1 MIRYEKDINN
11 IVTLI
16 LDMTGMEQNVLTEDI
31 GNSFIPVLKH
41 LKAEKNNGA
50 LKGVIITSAKND
62 FMVGGGLEYFFN
74 TSDSETIFKSSQMLT
89 QFFRDLESPGV
100 PVVAAM
106 NGKTLGSGFGL
117 ALACHYRIAIDNS
130 EIKLGLTETSL
141 GLIPRGGEIVR
152 LLWLLG
158 IERAYHIV
166 CDGLY
171 YTPREALSAGIIDEL
186 ATDQKDMMN
195 KARAWLS
202 EHREG
207 RRPWDTLADN
217 GQDFTPDLL
226 LHILTPNKLPSA
238 SAQTYQ
244 EYLRTTE
251 IIKHPIGFQRPL
263 SVIRLLIAEQFKRTR
278 HIFPA
283 YRAVI
288 STLAEA
294 SAVDFDTA
302 CRIQSRYF
310 TQVCLTPEA
319 KNMTKAFW
327 YDLRAIRR
335 GDNRPKGYGKFRPTK
350 IGVIGAGLMG
360 SGIAYT
366 CAQVGLKV
374 VLKDI
379 SRSVAEK
386 GKSYSEDKIKILVGK
401 QQLSPE
407 EATVILARIT
417 ATEKMEE
424 LHDCDIIIEAVFENQ
439 QLKSKVLKDAE
450 NYLGEYCL
458 IASNTIS
465 IPITKLGKSAAHPD
479 QFCGLRFF
487 RPVDDEPLVEVIKGE
502 STSDETIARAFDFIK
517 LIKKI
522 PIIVKDSWGF
532 YAGRVRNTYILEGIA
547 MLSEGFPAALIEN
560 IGLQTGMPSG
570 PLAWADDWS
579 LDLVQEYERQAAEL
593 YGPKYV
599 RHPAAELLDKMIEK
613 GRHGLDVRA
622 GFYNYEKDGTRSLC
636 TLDVGR
642 PTSDSEKNST
652 SNSQVPTSNTSEI
665 AERFLFVQ
673 ALEALWCMQE
683 KVVQSVPEAN
693 IGSIYGWGFPAIY
706 GGVIQYVND
715 YGLKHF
721 VERCKYFENIHGR
734 RFKVPP
740 ILKRKIEAGE
750 KSFQM
755 I

>member
-1 MIRYEKDINN
+1 MIRYEKDTGN
-11 IVTLI
+11 IVTLTI
-16 LDMTGMEQNVLTEDI
+16 DMDGVDQNTLTEDI
-31 GNSFIPVLKH
+31 GHSFIPVLEH
-41 LKAEKNNGA
+41 LKTEKKKGA
-50 LKGVIITSAKND
+50 LKGVIITSGKND
-62 FMVGGGLEYFFN
+62 FMVGGGLEYYH
-74 TSDSETIFKSSQMLT
+74 TTTDADAIFKSSQMLT

-166 CDGLY
+166 CDSHY

-186 ATDQKDMMN
+186 AIDQRDMMN

-202 EHREG
+202 EHSEAFII
-207 RRPWDTLADN
+207 PWETDA
-217 GQDFTPDLL
+217 
-226 LHILTPNKLPSA
+226 H
-238 SAQTYQ
+238 QTYNQ
-244 EYLRTTE
+244 YCKTDTQIVCR
-251 IIKHPIGFQRPL
+251 Q
-263 SVIRLLIAEQFKRTR
+263 LIADQFKRTR

-283 YRAVI
+283 YQAVLN
-288 STLAEA
+288 TLSEA
-294 SAVDFDTA
+294 CAVDFDTA

-310 TQVCLTPEA
+310 TQVCLTQVA
-319 KNMTKAFW
+319 HNMTKAFW

-335 GDNRPKGYGKFRPTK
+335 GDNRPRGFGKFRPTK
-350 IGVIGAGLMG
+350 IGVIGSGLMG

-366 CAQVGLKV
+366 CAQVGLNV

-386 GKSYSEDKIKILVGK
+386 GKSYSDNKLKILVNE

-407 EATVILARIT
+407 EAKVILARVT

-424 LHDCDIIIEAVFENQ
+424 LRDCDIIIEAVFENQ
-439 QLKSKVLKDAE
+439 QLKSKVLKEAE
-450 NYLGEYCL
+450 TYLDEYCL
-458 IASNTIS
+458 IASNTSS

-487 RPVDDEPLVEVIKGE
+487 RPVDDEPLVEIIKGE

-547 MLSEGFPAALIEN
+547 LLGEGFPAAMIEN

-570 PLAWADDWS
+570 PLSLADDLS

-599 RHPAAELLDKMIEK
+599 RHPAAELLDKMIEA
-613 GRHGLDVRA
+613 GRHGVDVRA
-622 GFYNYEKDGTRSLC
+622 GFYAYEKTGVRALWSVSDNFL
-636 TLDVGR
+636 
-642 PTSDSEKNST
+642 TSKRAESEADT
-652 SNSQVPTSNTSEI
+652 VEI
-665 AERFLFVQ
+665 SERFLFVQ
-673 ALEALWCMQE
+673 VLEALWCMQE

-706 GGVIQYVND
+706 GGVIQYLND
-715 YGLKHF
+715 YGLERF
-721 VERCKYFENIHGR
+721 VERCKYFEHIHGR

-740 ILKRKIEAGE
+740 MVKKKIEVGE
-750 KSFQM
+750 KVF
-755 I
+755 

>member
-16 LDMTGMEQNVLTEDI
+16 LDMTGMDQNVLTEDI

-41 LKAEKNNGA
+41 LKAEKNNGG

-74 TSDSETIFKSSQMLT
+74 ATDPETIFKSSQMLT

-166 CDGLY
+166 CDGQY

-202 EHREG
+202 EHREEH
-207 RRPWDTLADN
+207 RPWDTVADT
-217 GQDFTPDLL
+217 GQQFAPDLL
-226 LHILTPNKLPSA
+226 LHILTAKQLPTA
-238 SAQTYQ
+238 STQTYQ

-251 IIKHPIGFQRPL
+251 IVKHPIVGIQRPL

-335 GDNRPKGYGKFRPTK
+335 GDNRPKGFGKFRPTK

-417 ATEKMEE
+417 ATERMEE

-487 RPVDDEPLVEVIKGE
+487 RPVDDEPLVEIIKGE

-547 MLSEGFPAALIEN
+547 LLSEGFPAALIEN

-622 GFYNYEKDGTRSLC
+622 GFYNYEKDGTRSL
-636 TLDVGR
+636 LHI
-642 PTSDSEKNST
+642 SDFGIRVSDIQEEPKSEIRNPKSE
-652 SNSQVPTSNTSEI
+652 EI

-673 ALEALWCMQE
+673 TLEALWCMQE

-706 GGVIQYVND
+706 GGVIQYVNN
-715 YGLKHF
+715 YGLERF
-721 VERCKYFENIHGR
+721 VERCKYFEHIHGR

-740 ILKRKIEAGE
+740 ILKRKAAAGE
-750 KSFQM
+750 EFF
-755 I
+755 